1 MMRCPTCGS
10 EMIRYQ
16 NHLGTRYQCILCGA
30 HLNERTGTI
39 TGDRLPRGVRAR
51 AR

>member
-10 EMIRYQ
+10 ELLRYQ
-16 NHLGTRYQCILCGA
+16 DHFGTRYQCILCGA

-39 TGDRLPRGVRAR
+39 TGGRLPRGVRAR

>member
-10 EMIRYQ
+10 ELLRYQ
-16 NHLGTRYQCILCGA
+16 DRFGTRYQYILCGA
-30 HLNERTGTI
+30 HLDERTGTI
-39 TGDRLPRGVRAR
+39 SGGRLPRGVRAR